1 MEATELQM
9 FLESN
14 NLLLV
19 DRVALENFTRDAIA
33 DSIGKM
39 NVWIDTA
46 EVCRLLHT
54 NRVTLQK
61 MLEHPMCKIEVQKA
75 PAKNAKKKY
84 RLDTVL
90 AERNRIKKSKG

>member
-9 FLESN
+9 FLEQN

-19 DRVALENFTRDAIA
+19 DRVALENFTRNAIA
-33 DSIGKM
+33 ESTGKM
-39 NVWIDTA
+39 HVWIDTA

-54 NRVTLQK
+54 NRVSLLK
-61 MLEHPMCKIEVQKA
+61 LLRSPRCKIIVNA
-75 PAKNAKKKY
+75 PNTKTGKKKY

-90 AERNRIKKSKG
+90 AEKKRLTKK